1 MPRGRI
7 KITLEQLRI
16 AAKVRARINWPG
28 YALNYQGVGA
38 HSSDAHYD
46 VNSFIRKM
54 SLLPG
59 RKDLLHRWTDLPFA
73 GFSLRCREPKRSMLF
88 LF

>member
-28 YALNYQGVGA
+28 YALNYQGVRA
-38 HSSDAHYD
+38 HFKRCA
-46 VNSFIRKM
+46 
-54 SLLPG
+54 LLCEQ
-59 RKDLLHRWTDLPFA
+59 LHSENVSAARAERPAAQVD
-73 GFSLRCREPKRSMLF
+73 RSAICWF
-88 LF
+88 FVEVS